1 MQQQLSHWLAVIK
14 QQATVSRHR
23 ATIVIAG
30 EQAWTQQQASHLVTL
45 LGPVTSGYWV
55 TTDNLRHQGITVIAP
70 QQVRECLGRESQL
83 LVYDAFTGFNPDHFA
98 AMTGTLAGGGLL
110 LLLTP
115 PLATWAE
122 FNDPEYH
129 QLTVLPYT
137 ADSVQGAFLKW
148 LVAAIHKPRSLF
160 ITWQQDQSLPT
171 VEVDSSL
178 QPAVRVGDAVTA
190 DGCITQ
196 DQAEAVAGI
205 IKVATGHRKR
215 PLVITADRGRGKSAA
230 LGIAAGKLLQQGKRI
245 LVTAP
250 NFEAVHTL
258 FSHAATYLTID
269 WPLQPKLIYSD
280 AHTNS
285 WLHYVTPDNL
295 SDEMTPADVLFID
308 EAAAIPPN
316 LLNRWTEH
324 YTRIVF
330 ATTVHGYEGTGRG
343 FTIRFQPMLTCIRP
357 QWRALSLT
365 QPIRWQSNDPLE
377 NFCFDALLLDAEPVA
392 DEQLI
397 NFTAKD
403 LIFKKIS
410 PEMLVQQPQ
419 LLRRLFGLLIMAH
432 YRTTPGDLRHLLDG
446 PNLQIWLGFYH
457 GEVVAASLTALEG
470 ALDEDLTHAIYLAKR
485 RPKGHLVP
493 QTLVAHGG
501 YQQVARLRCVRII
514 RIAVHPAIQGQGVGR
529 QLIDHIY
536 HEVKAEQDYLAVAY
550 GVTLQ
555 LQGFWQSLG
564 FLPLRLGI
572 TREVS
577 SGCYALIMAKP
588 VSVEATKQVL
598 EMSSRFHHH
607 FISQLAELWP
617 GLDDKIVT
625 AILSSHQQNNIEL
638 SEQDQQDVYAFGFGN
653 RQYETCIVPLR
664 NWLQVQIQQHPK
676 QWLQLTESEQH
687 LWIKKVMQQ
696 YSWERLRN
704 LTGLAKQP
712 LIKQMRQVVQKL
724 TLR

>member
-14 QQATVSRHR
+14 QQATASQYR
-23 ATIVIAG
+23 ATIIIAG
-30 EQAWTQQQASHLVTL
+30 EQAWTQQQASQLVTL
-45 LGPVTSGYWV
+45 LGPVTSSYWV
-55 TTDNLRHQGITVIAP
+55 TNDNLRHQGITVIAP
-70 QQVRECLGRESQL
+70 QQVREYLGRESQL

-98 AMTGTLAGGGLL
+98 AITGTLTGGGLL

-137 ADSVQGAFLKW
+137 ADSVQGAFLTW
-148 LVAAIHKPRSLF
+148 LVAALDKPRPLF
-160 ITWQQDQSLPT
+160 IKWQQGQPLPT

-178 QPAVRVGDAVTA
+178 QPAVDIGDGVAE

-196 DQAEAVAGI
+196 DQVEAVAGI

-250 NFEAVHTL
+250 NFEAVNTL
-258 FSHAATYLTID
+258 FNHAATYLTID
-269 WPLQPKLIYSD
+269 WQLQPKLIYSD
-280 AHTNS
+280 TNTNS
-285 WLHYVTPDNL
+285 WLHYLTPDDL
-295 SDEMTPADVLFID
+295 SHEMPAADVLFID
-308 EAAAIPPN
+308 EAAAIPPD
-316 LLNRWTEH
+316 LLNRWTQH

-343 FTIRFQPMLTCIRP
+343 FTIRFQPMLNRIRP

-377 NFCFDALLLDAEPVA
+377 NFGFDALLLDAEPVA

-397 NFTAKD
+397 NFTSDD
-403 LIFKKIS
+403 LIFKKVS
-410 PEMLVQQPQ
+410 SEELVQQPQ

-446 PNLQIWLGFYH
+446 PNLQIWLGVYH

-470 ALDEDLTHAIYLAKR
+470 GLDEELAQAIYLAKR

-501 YQQVARLRCVRII
+501 YQQVAGLRCVRII
-514 RIAVHPAIQGQGVGR
+514 RIALHPAIQRQGVGR
-529 QLIDHIY
+529 QLIAHIY
-536 HEVKAEQDYLAVAY
+536 DQVKAEQDYLAVAY

-572 TREVS
+572 TREAS

-588 VSVEATKQVL
+588 VSAEAIEQMV
-598 EMSSRFHHH
+598 EMSARFHLH
-607 FISQLAELWP
+607 FISQLAELWTD
-617 GLDDKIVT
+617 LDEKIVT
-625 AILSSHQQNNIEL
+625 AILTSNQQNNIEL
-638 SEQDQQDVYAFGFGN
+638 STQDQQDVYAFGFGN

-676 QWLQLTESEQH
+676 QWQLLTESEQH

-712 LIKQMRQVVQKL
+712 LIKQMRQAVQKL
-724 TLR
+724 MLR